1 MKKIIASF
9 FILLIISCNVGN
21 KDQSGNKFEVTNI
34 DNQIWMSENLNVDKF
49 LNGDIINEAKSLQD
63 WNKLCYEKKPAWC
76 YYKNKKS
83 NGLVYGKLYNKYAVL
98 DSRGLAPNGWR
109 IASKADW
116 IKMSTVLGGGSSI
129 FVGSKMLKSKS
140 YKSTDGVNENENEN
154 NNYGFAA
161 LPGGYVS
168 ERGYSG
174 DGDCTGWFTQDSEVI
189 FLDLKDHIPHHI
201 QLYIEHNNYWEDNNE
216 NYGYYVR
223 CVKN

>member
-1 MKKIIASF
+1 
-9 FILLIISCNVGN
+9 
-21 KDQSGNKFEVTNI
+21 
-34 DNQIWMSENLNVDKF
+34 
-49 LNGDIINEAKSLQD
+49 
-63 WNKLCYEKKPAWC
+63 
-76 YYKNKKS
+76 
-83 NGLVYGKLYNKYAVL
+83 
-98 DSRGLAPNGWR
+98 
-109 IASKADW
+109 
-116 IKMSTVLGGGSSI
+116 
-129 FVGSKMLKSKS
+129 MLKSKS